1 MKRRTIQMHNLKCM
15 ATCMAWF
22 GHVSSIDLQWRKSE
36 PINNIVDGGMKNWL
50 RDIGVIKIQW
60 TLQQSWC
67 AHFIFC
73 WSFLRVISAKTTR
86 NVIRRTHVLLDC
98 SLCLRRAHTR
108 TIRMYS
114 AQKMWNLHMRQNI
127 LLLKNMKNYQ

>member
-1 MKRRTIQMHNLKCM
+1 MKRRTIQMHNLECGRVWLDLV
-15 ATCMAWF
+15 TF
-22 GHVSSIDLQWRKSE
+22 LQSISQWRRSE

-67 AHFIFC
+67 AHFILC
-73 WSFLRVISAKTTR
+73 WSFLRVFSAKTTR

-98 SLCLRRAHTR
+98 SLCLCRAHTR